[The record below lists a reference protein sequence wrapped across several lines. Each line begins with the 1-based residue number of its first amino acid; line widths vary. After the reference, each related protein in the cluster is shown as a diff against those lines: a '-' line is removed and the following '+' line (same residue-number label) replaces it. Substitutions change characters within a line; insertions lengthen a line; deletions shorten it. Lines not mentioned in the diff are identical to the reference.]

1 MCEFA
6 IVKDGGMVLDDWLAA
21 IASEPEAD
29 RVRSRYLRPMWA
41 TDWPPAGDT
50 AAQIGRDRLEFVDGA
65 AEVKNP
71 CGATLMVMER
81 MARSVGGTVVP
92 VSPGYF
98 GLDGSY
104 LGLAG

>member
-6 IVKDGGMVLDDWLAA
+6 IVKDGGMALDDWLTAVAA
-21 IASEPEAD
+21 QPEAR

-41 TDWPPAGDT
+41 QDWPEAGDT
-50 AAQIGRDRLEFVDGA
+50 AAMIGRDRLEFADGA
-65 AEVKNP
+65 AEVTDP

-81 MARSVGGTVVP
+81 MAAAVGGTVVP
-92 VSPGYF
+92 VTGGYF